1 LCATIGEGD
10 RVKATRGML
19 SFALAAGMCCG
30 AIAGKDGA
38 GQSAELKRELDR
50 YGMVSGECR
59 REGGGNSVT
68 VRWAAFRPKSPSHRL
83 PVLVFMPG
91 LGELGPDLA
100 NLFRNRGL
108 FDLVT
113 SPAFQK
119 RHPCVLV
126 ALQTEAGVERNCLEA
141 GRPELSLSTMW
152 DALREAVAKV
162 GKHKI
167 DSERIYLTG
176 LSAGG
181 GACCSMM
188 CAYPGRF
195 AAALPVA
202 GAIIPSLF
210 SKTKPENI
218 WMMYNSGELER
229 ARNFVD
235 FDAMSR
241 EMAARGGEFRVGEL
255 TGAGHNAW
263 DAAWRE
269 DAAWDW
275 LFSKR
280 ARPLGANVS
289 RARPVAPVRNV
300 RHPPRDEWKCSAS
313 AVAESAVSQPRF
325 GADGLESTV
334 YRSASAAKKGEWW
347 QVEFPTPVRGSIRIS
362 TGDSKGKSKVI
373 RGTAMVSSDGR
384 HWTKAVA
391 VRDGTASFRADR
403 SVAFV
408 RLVVDANQTSPLVVR
423 EFELR

>member
-1 LCATIGEGD
+1 M
-10 RVKATRGML
+10 KAKNGVL
-19 SFALAAGMCCG
+19 AFALAAMGCCT
-30 AIAGKDGA
+30 AAERA
-38 GQSAELKRELDR
+38 VVVESAALRRELDR

-59 REGGGNSVT
+59 REDGRSSVT
-68 VRWAAFRPKSPSHRL
+68 VRWAAFKPKATSQRL

-119 RHPCVLV
+119 KHPCVLV
-126 ALQTEAGVERNCLEA
+126 ALQTEAGVERHCLEA

-152 DALREAVAKV
+152 DALCEALARIGSQRV
-162 GKHKI
+162 
-167 DSERIYLTG
+167 DRERIYLTG

-195 AAALPVA
+195 A
-202 GAIIPSLF
+202 GAIPIAGVIHPSLI

-218 WMMYNSGELER
+218 WMMYNSCELSR
-229 ARNFVD
+229 VRKFVD
-235 FDAMSR
+235 FDQLSR
-241 EMAARGGEFRVGEL
+241 EMAARGGDFRVGEL
-255 TGAGHNAW
+255 TGEGHNAW

-269 DAAWDW
+269 EATWSW

-280 ARPLGANVS
+280 AKSVAADAP
-289 RARPVAPVRNV
+289 RARPAAPARTA

-313 AVAESAVSQPRF
+313 VVAESAVSQPRF
-325 GADGLESTV
+325 GADGLVSTA

-347 QVEFPTPVRGSIRIS
+347 QVEFPTPVRGAVRIS
-362 TGDSKGKSKVI
+362 TGDSKGRCKVV
-373 RGTAMVSSDGR
+373 RGTAMVSNDGQ

-391 VRDGTASFRADR
+391 VRDGTASFRVDR
-403 SVAFV
+403 NVRFV
-408 RLVVDANQTSPLVVR
+408 RLVVDANQASPLVVR

>member
-1 LCATIGEGD
+1 MKRMGLAVAAVAAAVSCA
-10 RVKATRGML
+10 
-19 SFALAAGMCCG
+19 ALAERAGG
-30 AIAGKDGA
+30 E
-38 GQSAELKRELDR
+38 QSAALRRELER

-59 REGGGNSVT
+59 RAAGERSVT
-68 VRWAAFRPKSPSHRL
+68 VRWTAFRPKSSSLRL
-83 PVLVFMPG
+83 PVVVFLPG

-113 SPAFQK
+113 SSEFQK

-126 ALQTEAGVERNCLEA
+126 ALQTEAGVERHCLKA

-152 DALREAVAKV
+152 DALDEALTKV
-162 GKHKI
+162 GRQRI
-167 DSERIYLTG
+167 DRDRIYLTG

-195 AAALPVA
+195 AAA
-202 GAIIPSLF
+202 IPISGVVCPELL

-218 WMMYNSGELER
+218 WMMYNSGELNR
-229 ARNFVD
+229 AKEFVD
-235 FDAMSR
+235 FDSISR
-241 EMAARGGEFRVGEL
+241 EMAARGGDFRVGEL
-255 TGAGHNAW
+255 TGEGHNAW

-269 DAAWDW
+269 EAAWDW

-280 ARPLGANVS
+280 AKPLGTNSS
-289 RARPVAPVRNV
+289 RARSAASARAMN
-300 RHPPRDEWKCSAS
+300 HPPRAEWKCSAS
-313 AVAESAVSQPRF
+313 VVAESAVSQPRF
-325 GADGLESTV
+325 GADGLASTA

-347 QVEFPTPVRGSIRIS
+347 QVEFPTPVHGAIRIS
-362 TGDSKGKSKVI
+362 TGDSKGRCKVV
-373 RGTAMVSSDGR
+373 RGTAMVSSDGQ
-384 HWTKAVA
+384 HWAKAVA

-403 SVAFV
+403 DVTFV
-408 RLVVDANQTSPLVVR
+408 RLVVDASQDTPLVVR